1 MTYTRDDM
9 QRRKFLAGAGL
20 VAGVAATPVSAQ
32 APAQFRWKLQS
43 GNPAGTPHM
52 TLLNKFA
59 SNVDKM
65 SNGRLKI
72 EVLTS
77 GAIVNPFEI
86 LDAVNKGV
94 VDSGQ
99 WWTHYA
105 TGKHPAGGLF
115 SAPLGGSGS
124 GLDQMG
130 QLGWYF
136 RGGGRE
142 LYIEYYT
149 KIMKADVMPFLYA
162 PDGPESASKIRQ
174 WFLDAARGV
183 PTIWSQ
189 SRDGPAPS
197 TLEVKI
203 SMVSPDDSLESSGT
217 SRPLTRAPMQA
228 WQIGRASC
236 RERVL

>member
-1 MTYTRDDM
+1 MTYRRDDM

-20 VAGVAATPVSAQ
+20 VAGVAAAPVGAQ

-94 VDSGQ
+94 RGLRPVVD
-99 WWTHYA
+99 A
-105 TGKHPAGGLF
+105 L
-115 SAPLGGSGS
+115 
-124 GLDQMG
+124 
-130 QLGWYF
+130 
-136 RGGGRE
+136 
-142 LYIEYYT
+142 
-149 KIMKADVMPFLYA
+149 
-162 PDGPESASKIRQ
+162 
-174 WFLDAARGV
+174 
-183 PTIWSQ
+183 
-189 SRDGPAPS
+189 RDGQA
-197 TLEVKI
+197 
-203 SMVSPDDSLESSGT
+203 SGR
-217 SRPLTRAPMQA
+217 RP
-228 WQIGRASC
+228 
-236 RERVL
+236 V